1 MALQLFEH
9 NAKAYHA
16 AAEMLAKYG
25 KAAIVHP
32 TGTGKSYIAF
42 QLVADHPDATILWLS
57 PSEYIFKTQVESVQH
72 QVPELSLQ
80 NVHFYTYAKLLCC
93 TPEQLNLIVAKHPQY
108 IILDEFHRVGAE
120 CWGQG
125 VQKLIRRCPNAAL
138 LGLTATNIRYLD
150 NNRDMAEELFDG
162 HIASEMTLGE
172 AIVRGILPA
181 PKYVTTV
188 YQYQN
193 ELEKLQ
199 TRVDAVRTPGIQ
211 DVNQK
216 YLGELRRALEQAD
229 GLDRVF
235 ARHMENRSGKYIVFC
250 ANQKHM
256 KSMIAHVP
264 EWFAGVNQKIKIYR
278 TSSEDPAASKEF
290 AAFKQDETNA
300 LRLLFCIDMLNEGV
314 HVADIAGVILFRPT
328 VSPIVYKQQIG
339 RALTAGDT
347 AVPLILDVVNNF
359 DALSSISG
367 VQSEMEAAVHRLYA
381 NGEGEKVVT
390 ESFEVVEQV
399 QDCRILFEQLEQA
412 LSSTWDYY
420 FSQASMY
427 YAEHGNLQIPVQYT
441 TPAGLSLGSWLQIQ
455 RLVRKGKRGGK
466 LTQQQIERL
475 DSIGMQWDGRAELAW
490 NRAYASAQSYYR
502 EHGDLMIPSRYKDET
517 GFALGQWITIRRQ
530 KYLDGELTAAQIRQL
545 EAIGMVWDTVNA
557 RWEQGYAAA
566 AVYYAEKGNLKVPAK
581 YKTQS
586 GIALGTW
593 LASQRKAYQKGTL
606 QPEQIQRLDT
616 IGMIWGK
623 TNEESWQHNYAA
635 AKQYFAK
642 YHNLQVPTSYITPDG
657 VQLGKWLATM
667 RYAAEKPEETRTK
680 LTAERKA
687 LLDEIGMCWQKV
699 DTWQYRLELVKKYWQ
714 ENGTLKIPGNYRTPE
729 GIWLGRWWYEQKAQ
743 LKKQPT
749 KLSKERQRE
758 ISELLQLEPDRSG
771 TRNDCN
777 LRLPL
782 NARKKYCDVPN
793 RKHPGEKAVPQGI
806 GP

>member
-16 AAEMLAKYG
+16 AAEMLTQYG
-25 KAAIVHP
+25 KAAIIHP

-42 QLVADHPDATILWLS
+42 QLIADHPDAVILWLS
-57 PSEYIFKTQVESVQH
+57 PSEYIFKTQVESVQRRA
-72 QVPELSLQ
+72 PDLSLQ

-93 TPEQLNLIVAKHPQY
+93 AQEQLNAIAARHPQY

-125 VQKLIRRCPNAAL
+125 VQRLLQCCPRAAL
-138 LGLTATNIRYLD
+138 LGVTATNVRYLD

-188 YQYQN
+188 YQYQK

-199 TRVDAVRTPGIQ
+199 ARVDAVRTPGAQ
-211 DVNQK
+211 DLNQK
-216 YLGELRRALEQAD
+216 YLDELRRALEQAD
-229 GLDRVF
+229 GLDKVF

-250 ANQKHM
+250 ANQEHM
-256 KSMIAHVP
+256 RSMIAQVP
-264 EWFAGVNQKIKIYR
+264 EWFSGVNPKIKIYR
-278 TSSEDPAASKEF
+278 TCSEDPAASKEF
-290 AAFKQDETNA
+290 AAFKQDKTDA
-300 LRLLFCIDMLNEGV
+300 LHLLFCIDMLNEGV

-347 AVPLILDVVNNF
+347 TVPLILDVVNNF
-359 DALSSISG
+359 DALFSISG
-367 VQSEMEAAVHRLYA
+367 LQNEMTAAVHRLYA
-381 NGEGEKVVT
+381 NGESEKVVT
-390 ESFEVVEQV
+390 ERFEVVEQV
-399 QDCRILFEQLEQA
+399 QDCRILFERLEKA

-427 YAEHGNLQIPVQYT
+427 YAEHDSLQIPVQYT
-441 TPAGLSLGSWLQIQ
+441 TPTGLSLGSWLQIQ
-455 RLVRKGKRGGK
+455 RLVRKGKRSGK

-475 DSIGMQWDGRAELAW
+475 DSIGMQWDDRADLAW
-490 NRAYASAQSYYR
+490 NRAYASAQKYYR
-502 EHGDLMIPSRYKDET
+502 EHGDLLIPSRYKDET

-530 KYLDGELTAAQIRQL
+530 KYLDGELMTTQIQQL
-545 EAIGMVWDTVNA
+545 EAIGMVWDTVSA

-566 AVYYAEKGNLKVPAK
+566 AAYYADKGNLKVPAK
-581 YKTQS
+581 YKTPS

-593 LASQRKAYQKGTL
+593 LASQRQAYQKGTL
-606 QPEQIQRLDT
+606 RPEQVQRLEA

-623 TNEESWQHNYAA
+623 TNEESWQRNYSA
-635 AKQYFAK
+635 AKQYFAEH
-642 YHNLQVPTSYITPDG
+642 HNLQVPTSYVTPDG
-657 VQLGKWLATM
+657 IQLGKWLAAM
-667 RYAAEKPEETRTK
+667 RYAAEKPETTRTK

-687 LLDEIGMCWQKV
+687 LLDEIGMCWQKP
-699 DTWQYRLELVKKYWQ
+699 DAWQYRLELVKKYRQ
-714 ENGTLKIPGNYRTPE
+714 EHGSLKIPMNYKTAE

-743 LKKQPT
+743 LKKEPV
-749 KLSKERQRE
+749 KLSQERRYA
-758 ISELLQLEPDRSG
+758 INELLRLEQNGSEA
-771 TRNDCN
+771 RNNAN
-777 LRLPL
+777 LRLSS
-782 NARKKYCDVPN
+782 NARRKYHDVPE
-793 RKHPGEKAVPQGI
+793 RKQQGKAASQGTS
-806 GP
+806 P